1 MNTLISFCKAALAA
15 DESRIDLSVT
25 SIALVALI
33 ANGVYF
39 FG

>member
-1 MNTLISFCKAALAA
+1 MNTLITFCKAALGAE
-15 DESRIDLSVT
+15 ESRLDLTVT
-25 SIALVALI
+25 SIAFVALI